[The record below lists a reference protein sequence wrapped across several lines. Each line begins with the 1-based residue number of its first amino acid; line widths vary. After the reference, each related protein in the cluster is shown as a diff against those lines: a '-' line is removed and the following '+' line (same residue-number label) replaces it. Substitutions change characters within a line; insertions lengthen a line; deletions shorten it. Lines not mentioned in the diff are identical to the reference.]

1 MALRYEEYRDTKKT
15 KIQGILRYEEW
26 HLQKVKN
33 WNTATLERHNLLDYW
48 ILDTHC
54 IALISNVFS
63 KLILQWNEQGWHC
76 CSSIGWSS
84 GSSGSPSRSPSRSSG
99 SPSLQQRHRREVGR
113 WRSRPSR
120 RDEVEWYMIYVHYKI
135 DQFCRSNYQCLLMS
149 DEEPLAGIATKYTTN
164 V

>member
-63 KLILQWNEQGWHC
+63 KLILQRNEQGWHYC
-76 CSSIGWSS
+76 SIGWSS
-84 GSSGSPSRSPSRSSG
+84 GSSRSLSRSPSRSSG
-99 SPSLQQRHRREVGR
+99 SPSRQQRHRREAGR

-120 RDEVEWYMIYVHYKI
+120 RDEVDWYMIYVHYKI

-164 V
+164 F